1 MKRNVIIAAS
11 ILLTMSIHL
20 NVNAQGKKGEII
32 EIGESVT
39 INSKI
44 LNEERNI
51 LVYLPE
57 KYKDSSTG
65 YPVLYVLDGDDYF
78 LPSIGVMKY
87 LAMFD
92 YLPEMIV
99 IGIPHKK
106 RFKELTPTKTDRIPS
121 GGGVD
126 DFMKF
131 IKKELIP
138 FVEDNFRTQPFRI
151 FAGHSL
157 GGLGVLYAF
166 INEPDMFN
174 AYIGISSSVYW
185 DEGVLLKRADK
196 ILKKTDQL
204 NKSLYF
210 SVEDGEGEH
219 GKANLGFA
227 RLLNNRAIKDLKWK
241 FDLMEG
247 ESHTSLWIKSFDEGL
262 HFVSPWNLSENVLGG
277 GLNAI
282 LKHFKD
288 LKMTVSER
296 LLTKFAM
303 DFFEKKDVN
312 EAIEILKY
320 AIKTNPESGE
330 LFHGLGDYY
339 RVNNQHELALEAYKK
354 GTKIAE
360 ENSNQA
366 LIDLFKEHIEETLKM
381 MKKK

>member
-1 MKRNVIIAAS
+1 MKRIVIIAAS
-11 ILLTMSIHL
+11 MLLTMSIHF
-20 NVNAQGKKGEII
+20 NVNAQTKKGEII

-57 KYKDSSTG
+57 EYKDSSTG

-87 LAMFD
+87 LAMFN

-106 RFKELTPTKTDRIPS
+106 RFKELTPTKTNRIPS
-121 GGGVD
+121 GGGID
-126 DFMKF
+126 DFLKF

-157 GGLGVLYAF
+157 GGLGVFYAF
-166 INEPDMFN
+166 IAEPDMFN

-185 DEGVLLKRADK
+185 DESVLLKRADK
-196 ILKKTDQL
+196 ILKETDQL

-210 SVEDGEGEH
+210 SVEEGEGEH
-219 GKANLGFA
+219 SKANFNFA
-227 RLLNNRAIKDLKWK
+227 QLLKNYEIKDLNWK
-241 FDLMEG
+241 FELMEG

-262 HFVSPWNLSENVLGG
+262 GFVSPWNLPEKVLRG
-277 GLNAI
+277 GLHAI
-282 LKHFKD
+282 LKHFED
-288 LKMTVSER
+288 MKMPVSER

-303 DFFEKKDVN
+303 DFFEKKKLN
-312 EAIEILKY
+312 QAIETLKY
-320 AIKTNPESGE
+320 AIKTNPKSDE

-339 RVNNQHELALEAYKK
+339 RANNQYELALETYKK
-354 GTKIAE
+354 GMKVAE

-366 LIDLFKEHIEETLKM
+366 LIDLFKEHIAETLKM